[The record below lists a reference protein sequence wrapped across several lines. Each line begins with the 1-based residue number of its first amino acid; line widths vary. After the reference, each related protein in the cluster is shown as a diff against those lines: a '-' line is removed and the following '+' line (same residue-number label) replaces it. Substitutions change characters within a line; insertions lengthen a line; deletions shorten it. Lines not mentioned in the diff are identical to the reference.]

1 MFINLYIAGP
11 TYRFILIYTCGL
23 TAVIKRRCYV
33 MLCYSVKS
41 NSSTVTLLTQYVA
54 GSMWRYGVRPS
65 VSLSVPSFGR
75 RTPLRQVAA
84 VGPAGTQEISIDSGG
99 CRAPKQHGTQ
109 QQMRAVSRCQ
119 LTQEAEHR
127 FVYLGFEVGV
137 WLLRSEFAL
146 GVRVCGSDYDRDR
159 YPRGRQTS
167 YIRCYSAVISTTS
180 SRASVVACGRFAGQ
194 RIARPVV
201 GLRVVHCS
209 QCSPRFRRDLSCP
222 AFMHVPTSPAVRG
235 VSSLPSN
242 K

>member
-1 MFINLYIAGP
+1 
-11 TYRFILIYTCGL
+11 
-23 TAVIKRRCYV
+23 

-99 CRAPKQHGTQ
+99 CRAPMQHGAQ

-127 FVYLGFEVGV
+127 LVYLGFEVGV

-146 GVRVCGSDYDRDR
+146 GVRVYGSDYDRDR
-159 YPRGRQTS
+159 YPRGEANFLHSLLFGGNFDDQLASKCRRVRTVCRTTDRPPS
-167 YIRCYSAVISTTS
+167 RRSAC
-180 SRASVVACGRFAGQ
+180 R
-194 RIARPVV
+194 
-201 GLRVVHCS
+201 
-209 QCSPRFRRDLSCP
+209 
-222 AFMHVPTSPAVRG
+222 
-235 VSSLPSN
+235 SL
-242 K
+242 